1 MMQMAGG
8 WLGWPQDEFWR
19 SAPRYFFAAIDGY
32 LESRGV
38 KRQADIDPE
47 EVRAELARLGPS
59 LGKSSADLVRMRELQ
74 RARRSALT
82 SKPRV

>member
-1 MMQMAGG
+1 MAGG

-38 KRQADIDPE
+38 KRQADVDAE
-47 EVRAELARLGPS
+47 EVQAGLARLGPA
-59 LGKSSADLVRMRELQ
+59 LGRSSADLARMRELQ
-74 RARRSALT
+74 RARRGATKS
-82 SKPRV
+82 RI

>member
-1 MMQMAGG
+1 MMQIAGG

-19 SAPRYFFAAIDGY
+19 SAPRYFYAAIDGY

-38 KRQADIDPE
+38 KRQADIDRE
-47 EVRAELARLGPS
+47 EMRVEMAQLGPA

-74 RARRSALT
+74 RGRKAIG
-82 SKPRV
+82 KGG